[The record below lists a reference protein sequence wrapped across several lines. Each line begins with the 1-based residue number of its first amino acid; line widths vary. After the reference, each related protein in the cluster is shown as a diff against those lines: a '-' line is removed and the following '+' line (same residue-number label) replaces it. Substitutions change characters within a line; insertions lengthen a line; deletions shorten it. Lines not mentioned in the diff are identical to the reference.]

1 MPTSPALPLPN
12 PAASSTHDH
21 LLLGARVTGRSGQC
35 RSPTTSN
42 TTHAHRPRATR
53 RATTRAQHATHRP
66 WTATAP
72 NTGGGAARSGRT
84 AGRGRGRRA
93 MPAATS
99 TTERHDQPAMAA
111 SWPLSRRPPVTI
123 ARPAATRQRPPRPSR
138 NRSATGRFCRWDSR
152 RSPQISAGGDP
163 KRCLFTFAFSET
175 LRAPLPQ
182 APRSSQVVQNLR

>member
-21 LLLGARVTGRSGQC
+21 LLLGARVTGRLGQC

-53 RATTRAQHATHRP
+53 RATTRAQHTTHRP
-66 WTATAP
+66 WTATDVNTRGGRCAEWAP
-72 NTGGGAARSGRT
+72 GLT
-84 AGRGRGRRA
+84 GRGRGRRA

-111 SWPLSRRPPVTI
+111 SWPLSRRQ
-123 ARPAATRQRPPRPSR
+123 PATVSNCEGESLVLQGLNPC
-138 NRSATGRFCRWDSR
+138 NTWV
-152 RSPQISAGGDP
+152 IS
-163 KRCLFTFAFSET
+163 CIT
-175 LRAPLPQ
+175 PLNFQ
-182 APRSSQVVQNLR
+182 YM